1 MPGRAGS
8 WHRAAPVPPTL
19 SAPNGA
25 PLQVGG
31 TWVAAGAHFL
41 SRGSA
46 HVSLGEGRSGVRSA
60 ESQQPSH
67 GG

>member
-1 MPGRAGS
+1 MPGGARGLAAGS
-8 WHRAAPVPPTL
+8 SRVPRL

-25 PLQVGG
+25 PLQAGG

-46 HVSLGEGRSGVRSA
+46 HVSLEEGRSGVRSA
-60 ESQQPSH
+60 ESQRPSH